1 MLSLIVENQ
10 FKKDVKRLQ
19 KRGKNIEKLKIVIEK
34 LLKNQELDSKYKDYA
49 LTGNWK
55 NHRDCY
61 IEPDWVLIYK
71 ISDNHLFLVR
81 SGSHSDL
88 F

>member
-1 MLSLIVENQ
+1 MLSLVVENQ

-34 LLKNQELDSKYKDYA
+34 LLNNQKLDPKYQDHA

-55 NHRDCY
+55 NY
-61 IEPDWVLIYK
+61 
-71 ISDNHLFLVR
+71 
-81 SGSHSDL
+81 
-88 F
+88 